1 MPNTT
6 AKKDYTQYS
15 EKQLVNLIHQLERK
29 IKKMQND
36 RASFKEKMAK
46 ELEKRDQNFKDKID
60 ALNELLQKI
69 SQAFDDK
76 RDCCFRHEIPNIETQ
91 QAMRDALNGV
101 NLTQIDSLDDL
112 TNELKRENSK
122 GFESVCFSVRFK
134 D

>member
-6 AKKDYTQYS
+6 AEKDYTKYS
-15 EKQLVNLIHQLERK
+15 QRQLFNLIHQLERK

-36 RASFKEKMAK
+36 RVSFKEKMAK

-76 RDCCFRHEIPNIETQ
+76 NDCCLGHETPNIQTQ
-91 QAMRDALNGV
+91 QAMRDALNKETDLIVEDFSSYSDERKKALGV
-101 NLTQIDSLDDL
+101 KTQS
-112 TNELKRENSK
+112 
-122 GFESVCFSVRFK
+122 
-134 D
+134 

>member
-1 MPNTT
+1 MPNSPT
-6 AKKDYTQYS
+6 KKDYTQYS
-15 EKQLVNLIHQLERK
+15 EKQLFNLINQLERK

-76 RDCCFRHEIPNIETQ
+76 RDCCLGRKIPNLETQ

-112 TNELKRENSK
+112 TNELKRENGK
-122 GFESVCFSVRFK
+122 GFENVCFSV
-134 D
+134 

>member
-1 MPNTT
+1 MPNSPT
-6 AKKDYTQYS
+6 KKDYTQYS
-15 EKQLVNLIHQLERK
+15 EKQLFNLINQLEQK

-76 RDCCFRHEIPNIETQ
+76 RDCCLGHKIPNLETQ
-91 QAMRDALNGV
+91 QAMRDALNKETDLIVEDFSSYSDERKRALGV
-101 NLTQIDSLDDL
+101 ETQP
-112 TNELKRENSK
+112 
-122 GFESVCFSVRFK
+122 
-134 D
+134 

>member
-6 AKKDYTQYS
+6 AEKDYTQYS
-15 EKQLVNLIHQLERK
+15 EKQLFNLIHQLEQK

-36 RASFKEKMAK
+36 RVSFKEKMAK

-76 RDCCFRHEIPNIETQ
+76 RDCCLGRKIPNIQTQ
-91 QAMRDALNGV
+91 QAMRDAVNGV

-112 TNELKRENSK
+112 TNELKRENNK
-122 GFESVCFSVRFK
+122 GFENVCFSV
-134 D
+134 

>member
-1 MPNTT
+1 MPNSPT
-6 AKKDYTQYS
+6 KKDYTQYS
-15 EKQLVNLIHQLERK
+15 EKQLFNLINQLEQK

-46 ELEKRDQNFKDKID
+46 ELDKRDQNFKDKID

-76 RDCCFRHEIPNIETQ
+76 RDCCLGRKIPNLETQ

-112 TNELKRENSK
+112 TNELKRENGK
-122 GFESVCFSVRFK
+122 GFENVCFSV
-134 D
+134 

>member
-6 AKKDYTQYS
+6 AKKDYTKYS
-15 EKQLVNLIHQLERK
+15 EKQLFNLIHQLERK

-36 RASFKEKMAK
+36 RVSFKEKMAK

-76 RDCCFRHEIPNIETQ
+76 RDCCLGHEIPNFETQ
-91 QAMRDALNGV
+91 QAMRDALNKETDLIV
-101 NLTQIDSLDDL
+101 EDFSSYSDERKRALSVETQP
-112 TNELKRENSK
+112 
-122 GFESVCFSVRFK
+122 
-134 D
+134 

>member
-6 AKKDYTQYS
+6 NKDYTKYS
-15 EKQLVNLIHQLERK
+15 QKQLFNLMN
-29 IKKMQND
+29 KKEQEIEKLKRD
-36 RASFKEKMAK
+36 RAYLEKKMAK

-76 RDCCFRHEIPNIETQ
+76 RDCCLGHKIPNIQTQ

-112 TNELKRENSK
+112 TNELKRENNK
-122 GFESVCFSVRFK
+122 GFENVCFSV
-134 D
+134 

>member
-6 AKKDYTQYS
+6 AEKDYTKYS
-15 EKQLVNLIHQLERK
+15 EKQLFNLIHQLERK

-36 RASFKEKMAK
+36 RVSFKEKMAK

-76 RDCCFRHEIPNIETQ
+76 RDCCLGRKIPNIQTQ
-91 QAMRDALNGV
+91 QAMRDVLNGV

-112 TNELKRENSK
+112 TNELKRENGK
-122 GFESVCFSVRFK
+122 GFENVCFSV
-134 D
+134 

>member
-6 AKKDYTQYS
+6 AEKDYTQYS
-15 EKQLVNLIHQLERK
+15 EKQLFNLIHQLERK

-36 RASFKEKMAK
+36 RVSFKEKMAK

-76 RDCCFRHEIPNIETQ
+76 RDCCLGRKIPNIQTQ

-112 TNELKRENSK
+112 ANELKRENNK
-122 GFESVCFSVRFK
+122 GFESVCFSL
-134 D
+134 

>member
-1 MPNTT
+1 MPNSS

-15 EKQLVNLIHQLERK
+15 EKQLFNLINQLEQK
-29 IKKMQND
+29 IKRMQND

-76 RDCCFRHEIPNIETQ
+76 RDCCLGCKIPNIQTQ
-91 QAMRDALNGV
+91 HAMRDALNGV

-112 TNELKRENSK
+112 TNELKRENGK
-122 GFESVCFSVRFK
+122 GFENVCFSV
-134 D
+134 

>member
-1 MPNTT
+1 MPNSS

-15 EKQLVNLIHQLERK
+15 EKQLFNLINQLERK

-76 RDCCFRHEIPNIETQ
+76 RDCCLGRKIPNLETQ
-91 QAMRDALNGV
+91 QAMRDALNGE
-101 NLTQIDSLDDL
+101 NLETIEDFSAWA
-112 TNELKRENSK
+112 NEVKREVNA
-122 GFESVCFSVRFK
+122 EN
-134 D
+134 

>member
-36 RASFKEKMAK
+36 RVSFKEKMAK

-69 SQAFDDK
+69 SQSFDDK
-76 RDCCFRHEIPNIETQ
+76 RDCCLGSKIPNIQTQ

-112 TNELKRENSK
+112 TNELKRENNK
-122 GFESVCFSVRFK
+122 GFENVCFSV
-134 D
+134 

>member
-1 MPNTT
+1 MPNSP
-6 AKKDYTQYS
+6 AKKDYTRYS
-15 EKQLVNLIHQLERK
+15 EKQLFNLINQLEQK

-76 RDCCFRHEIPNIETQ
+76 RNCCLGRKIPNLETQ
-91 QAMRDALNGV
+91 QAMRDALNKETDLIVEDFSSYSDERKRALGV
-101 NLTQIDSLDDL
+101 ETQP
-112 TNELKRENSK
+112 
-122 GFESVCFSVRFK
+122 
-134 D
+134 

>member
-6 AKKDYTQYS
+6 NKDYTQYS
-15 EKQLVNLIHQLERK
+15 QRQLFNLIHQLERK

-36 RASFKEKMAK
+36 RVSFKEKMAK

-76 RDCCFRHEIPNIETQ
+76 RDCCFGHEIPNIETQ
-91 QAMRDALNGV
+91 QAMRDAYNKETDLFVEDFSSYSNERKKALGV
-101 NLTQIDSLDDL
+101 EAQS
-112 TNELKRENSK
+112 
-122 GFESVCFSVRFK
+122 
-134 D
+134 

>member
-6 AKKDYTQYS
+6 AKKDYTKYS

-36 RASFKEKMAK
+36 RVSFKEKMAK

-76 RDCCFRHEIPNIETQ
+76 NDCCLGHEIPNLQTQ
-91 QAMRDALNGV
+91 EAMRDALNKETDLIVEDFSSYSDERKRALGV
-101 NLTQIDSLDDL
+101 KTQP
-112 TNELKRENSK
+112 
-122 GFESVCFSVRFK
+122 
-134 D
+134 

>member
-6 AKKDYTQYS
+6 AKKDYTKYS
-15 EKQLVNLIHQLERK
+15 EKQLFNLIHQLERK

-36 RASFKEKMAK
+36 RVSFKEKMAK

-76 RDCCFRHEIPNIETQ
+76 RDCCFRHEIPNIQTQ

-112 TNELKRENSK
+112 TNELKRENNK
-122 GFESVCFSVRFK
+122 GFESVCFSV
-134 D
+134 

>member
-6 AKKDYTQYS
+6 NKDYTKYS
-15 EKQLVNLIHQLERK
+15 QRQLFNLMNKKEQEIEKLKR
-29 IKKMQND
+29 D
-36 RASFKEKMAK
+36 RAYLEKKMAK

-76 RDCCFRHEIPNIETQ
+76 RDCCFGHETPNIETQ
-91 QAMRDALNGV
+91 QAMREALNGI
-101 NLTQIDSLDDL
+101 NLTQIDSLDDF

-122 GFESVCFSVRFK
+122 GFENVCFSV
-134 D
+134 

>member
-1 MPNTT
+1 MPNSPT
-6 AKKDYTQYS
+6 KKDYTRYS
-15 EKQLVNLIHQLERK
+15 EKQLFNLINQLEQK

-76 RDCCFRHEIPNIETQ
+76 RDCCLGRKIPNIETQ
-91 QAMRDALNGV
+91 QAMRDALNKETDLIVEDFSSYSDERKRALGV
-101 NLTQIDSLDDL
+101 ETQP
-112 TNELKRENSK
+112 
-122 GFESVCFSVRFK
+122 
-134 D
+134 

>member
-1 MPNTT
+1 
-6 AKKDYTQYS
+6 
-15 EKQLVNLIHQLERK
+15 LIHQLERK

-76 RDCCFRHEIPNIETQ
+76 RDCCLGCKIPNIQTQ
-91 QAMRDALNGV
+91 QAMRDAVNGV

-112 TNELKRENSK
+112 TNELKRENNK
-122 GFESVCFSVRFK
+122 GFENVCFSV
-134 D
+134 

>member
-6 AKKDYTQYS
+6 AEKDYTKYS
-15 EKQLVNLIHQLERK
+15 EKQLFNLIHQLERK

-36 RASFKEKMAK
+36 RVSFKEKMAK

-76 RDCCFRHEIPNIETQ
+76 RDCCFGHETPNIETQ
-91 QAMRDALNGV
+91 QAMRDALNGENLETIEDFSAWV
-101 NLTQIDSLDDL
+101 NEIKKEV
-112 TNELKRENSK
+112 NAEN
-122 GFESVCFSVRFK
+122 
-134 D
+134 